1 MNLELYEINLICIV
15 PAGQDPT
22 NLHATSFGIIPLQT
36 VFMNNHLSI
45 KTPEQ
50 IELTYSVAGI
60 GSRFY
65 AAMLDT
71 LLLTLIGV
79 IGGFVIAT
87 AITELDDIFGNWL
100 AAIGGLV
107 VFALFWGYYML
118 FEVTM
123 NGQSPGKRALGLR
136 VIKEGGYPVSFAD
149 SAIRNLVRI
158 IDFLPFCYGIGLI
171 AMLMNKNWRRLGDL
185 AAGTL
190 VVRDGTK
197 SANAGNLPAAQPRPQ
212 SALTYADWM
221 QPELVTA
228 AELEAVRMY
237 LSRRAML
244 PKLRRQELAR
254 TLAAPIVQKMGGSTR
269 VDYEVFLYEL
279 HILMNQQQ

>member
-1 MNLELYEINLICIV
+1 
-15 PAGQDPT
+15 
-22 NLHATSFGIIPLQT
+22 
-36 VFMNNHLSI
+36 MNNHLSI

-50 IELTYSVAGI
+50 IELNYSVAGI

-71 LLLTLIGV
+71 LLLTLIGG
-79 IGGFVIAT
+79 IGSFVVVS

-136 VIKEGGYPVSFAD
+136 VIKEDGYPISFAD

-158 IDFLPFCYGIGLI
+158 IDFLPFCYGIAVI
-171 AMLMNKNWRRLGDL
+171 TMLMNKNWRRLGDL
-185 AAGTL
+185 AAGTI
-190 VVRDGTK
+190 VVRDSAK
-197 SANAGNLPAAQPRPQ
+197 SSNTETLPRRESAALTPQP
-212 SALTYADWM
+212 ALTYAEWM
-221 QPELVTA
+221 QPELLTD
-228 AELEAVRMY
+228 AELEAVQMY

-244 PKLRRQELAR
+244 PTLRRRELAR
-254 TLAAPIVQKMGGSTR
+254 TLAVPLVQKMGGDNR
-269 VDYEVFLYEL
+269 VDYERFLEEL
-279 HILMNQQQ
+279 SSLMNQTL

>member
-1 MNLELYEINLICIV
+1 MN
-15 PAGQDPT
+15 D
-22 NLHATSFGIIPLQT
+22 
-36 VFMNNHLSI
+36 HLSI
-45 KTPEQ
+45 ETPEQ
-50 IELTYSVAGI
+50 IELNYSVAGI

-71 LLLTLIGV
+71 LLLTLIGG
-79 IGGFVIAT
+79 IGGFVVAS
-87 AITELDDIFGNWL
+87 AIRELDDIFGNWL

-136 VIKEGGYPVSFAD
+136 VIKEGGYPVGFAD
-149 SAIRNLVRI
+149 AAIRNLVRI
-158 IDFLPFCYGIGLI
+158 IDFLPFCYGVGVI

-185 AAGTL
+185 AAGTI
-190 VVRDGTK
+190 VVRDGAR
-197 SANAGNLPAAQPRPQ
+197 SSNAGTFPRGKSSAPLSQPVLSYAA
-212 SALTYADWM
+212 WM
-221 QPELVTA
+221 QPELLTD

-244 PKLRRQELAR
+244 PTLRRRELAR
-254 TLAAPIVQKMGGSTR
+254 TLAVPLVQKMGGDNW
-269 VDYEVFLYEL
+269 VDYERFLEEL
-279 HILMNQQQ
+279 HSLMNQTP

>member
-1 MNLELYEINLICIV
+1 
-15 PAGQDPT
+15 
-22 NLHATSFGIIPLQT
+22 
-36 VFMNNHLSI
+36 MNNHLSI

-50 IELTYSVAGI
+50 IELNYSVAGI

-71 LLLTLIGV
+71 LLLTLIGG
-79 IGGFVIAT
+79 IGSFVVVS

-136 VIKEGGYPVSFAD
+136 VIKEDGYPISFAD

-158 IDFLPFCYGIGLI
+158 IDFLPFCYGIAVI

-185 AAGTL
+185 AAGTI
-190 VVRDGTK
+190 VVRDSAK
-197 SANAGNLPAAQPRPQ
+197 SSNAETLPRGKSSAPPSQPVL
-212 SALTYADWM
+212 SYAEWM
-221 QPELVTA
+221 QPELLTDT
-228 AELEAVRMY
+228 ELEAVRMY

-244 PKLRRQELAR
+244 PTLRRRELAR
-254 TLAAPIVQKMGGSTR
+254 TLAVPLVQKMGGDNR
-269 VDYEVFLYEL
+269 VDYERFLEEL
-279 HILMNQQQ
+279 SSLMNQTP

>member
-1 MNLELYEINLICIV
+1 MN
-15 PAGQDPT
+15 D
-22 NLHATSFGIIPLQT
+22 
-36 VFMNNHLSI
+36 HLSI
-45 KTPEQ
+45 ETPEQ
-50 IELTYSVAGI
+50 IELNYSVAGI

-71 LLLTLIGV
+71 LLLTLIGG
-79 IGGFVIAT
+79 IGGFVVAS

-136 VIKEGGYPVSFAD
+136 VIKEGGYPVGFAD
-149 SAIRNLVRI
+149 AAIRNLVRI
-158 IDFLPFCYGIGLI
+158 IDFLPFCYGVGVI

-185 AAGTL
+185 AAGTV
-190 VVRDGTK
+190 VVRDGAK
-197 SANAGNLPAAQPRPQ
+197 PSNAGTLPRSKSSAPPSQSVLSYAA
-212 SALTYADWM
+212 WM
-221 QPELVTA
+221 QPELLTD

-244 PKLRRQELAR
+244 PTLRRRELAR
-254 TLAAPIVQKMGGSTR
+254 TLAIPLVQKMGVDNW
-269 VDYEVFLYEL
+269 VDYERFLEEL
-279 HILMNQQQ
+279 HSLMSQTP

>member
-1 MNLELYEINLICIV
+1 MN
-15 PAGQDPT
+15 D
-22 NLHATSFGIIPLQT
+22 
-36 VFMNNHLSI
+36 HLSI
-45 KTPEQ
+45 ETPEQ
-50 IELTYSVAGI
+50 VELNYSVAGI

-71 LLLTLIGV
+71 LLLTLIVV
-79 IGGFVIAT
+79 IGGFVIVSAVV
-87 AITELDDIFGNWL
+87 ELDDIFGNWL

-123 NGQSPGKRALGLR
+123 NGQSPGKRTLGLR

-158 IDFLPFCYGIGLI
+158 IDFLPFCYGVGVI
-171 AMLMNKNWRRLGDL
+171 AMLMNKNWQRLGDL
-185 AAGTL
+185 AAGTI
-190 VVRDGTK
+190 VVRDSAKSSNVGT
-197 SANAGNLPAAQPRPQ
+197 LPRREASVPPQQPV
-212 SALTYADWM
+212 LTYAEWM
-221 QPELVTA
+221 QPELLTD

-244 PKLRRQELAR
+244 PTPRRHELAR
-254 TLAAPIVQKMGGSTR
+254 KLAFPLVQKMGGDAR
-269 VDYEVFLYEL
+269 VDYEKFLEEL
-279 HILMNQQQ
+279 YRLMNQTP

>member
-1 MNLELYEINLICIV
+1 MN
-15 PAGQDPT
+15 D
-22 NLHATSFGIIPLQT
+22 
-36 VFMNNHLSI
+36 HLSI
-45 KTPEQ
+45 ETPEQ
-50 IELTYSVAGI
+50 IELNYSVAGI

-71 LLLTLIGV
+71 FLLTLIGG
-79 IGGFVIAT
+79 IGGFVVVS
-87 AITELDDIFGNWL
+87 AIRELDDIFGNWL

-136 VIKEGGYPVSFAD
+136 VIKEGGYPVGFAD
-149 SAIRNLVRI
+149 AAIRNLVRI
-158 IDFLPFCYGIGLI
+158 IDFLPFCYGVGVI

-185 AAGTL
+185 AAGTI
-190 VVRDGTK
+190 VVRDGAK
-197 SANAGNLPAAQPRPQ
+197 SSNAGTLPRGKSSAPSSQPVLSYAA
-212 SALTYADWM
+212 WM
-221 QPELVTA
+221 QPELLTD

-244 PKLRRQELAR
+244 PTLRRRELAR
-254 TLAAPIVQKMGGSTR
+254 TLAVPLVQKMGGDNW
-269 VDYEVFLYEL
+269 VDYERFLEEL
-279 HILMNQQQ
+279 HSLMNQTP